1 MAPKAV
7 DAAEALQPERSLSRA
22 LVGTL
27 PLTPTL
33 VHLAPE
39 SLGFGRHTT
48 VRRHCRVSTLIHLAS
63 EPLGF
68 GRRGTVRRHCSR
80 PASSPCNGERE
91 CGWWRIHPL

>member
-33 VHLAPE
+33 VHLA
-39 SLGFGRHTT
+39 
-48 VRRHCRVSTLIHLAS
+48 S

-80 PASSPCNGERE
+80 PASSPCNGARE